1 VSELSPRL
9 RRVLIIVAVVWAVIV
24 VGYVV
29 LGLLAL
35 GHHGVHLL

>member
-1 VSELSPRL
+1 MRTLSPRL
-9 RRVLIIVAVVWAVIV
+9 RRVVIAALVVWAVVV

-35 GHHGVHLL
+35 GHRGVHLL

>member
-1 VSELSPRL
+1 MKELSPRL
-9 RRVLIIVAVVWAVIV
+9 RRLVVVAVVVWAVVI

>member
-1 VSELSPRL
+1 VSTLSPRL
-9 RRVLIIVAVVWAVIV
+9 RRVVIAALVLWAVVV

-35 GHHGVHLL
+35 GHRGVHVL

>member
-1 VSELSPRL
+1 VNELSPRL
-9 RRVLIIVAVVWAVIV
+9 RRVIVAGLVLWAVVV

-35 GHHGVHLL
+35 GHRGVHVL

>member
-1 VSELSPRL
+1 MTELSPRL
-9 RRVLIIVAVVWAVIV
+9 RRVLIIVAVVWAVVV

-35 GHHGVHLL
+35 SHHGIHIL